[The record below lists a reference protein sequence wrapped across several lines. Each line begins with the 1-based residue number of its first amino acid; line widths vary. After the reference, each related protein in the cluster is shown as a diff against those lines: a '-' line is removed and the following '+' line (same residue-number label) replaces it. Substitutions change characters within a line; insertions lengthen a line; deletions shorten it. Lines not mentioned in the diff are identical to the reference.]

1 MNFYAHAVVAEAR
14 RTDADFVLGSMLP
27 DLAAMA
33 GLRVAGADSTELRQ
47 GIRLHHE
54 SDERFHACAV
64 FGALTRDGARD
75 LQALGLRRGPARGA
89 AHVGIELLLDG
100 WLVGERPP
108 TDAYRSAIDR
118 AAVCSDTVQWRT
130 PPTKEWRR
138 LCARIT
144 TAEATDGYKDPAEVA
159 RRTARALAR
168 RPRLALAEQEFGPL
182 ETWLRTVRARVAHHG
197 PALLEAAERDAPK
210 RSGATG

>member
-14 RTDADFVLGSMLP
+14 RTDAEFVLGSMLP

-33 GLRVAGADSTELRQ
+33 GLRVAGADSNELRQ

-54 SDERFHACAV
+54 SDERFHTCAL

-75 LQALGLRRGPARGA
+75 LQTLGLRRGPARGA

-100 WLVGERPP
+100 WLVDARPP
-108 TDAYRSAIDR
+108 TDAYRSAIDH
-118 AAVCSDTVQWRT
+118 AAACSDTVQWRT
-130 PPTKEWRR
+130 PPTEAWHR
-138 LCARIT
+138 LCARIA
-144 TAEATDGYKDPAEVA
+144 TADATDGYKDPAEVA
-159 RRTARALAR
+159 RRTARTLAR
-168 RPRLALAEQEFGPL
+168 RPRLALAEREFGPL

-197 PALLEAAERDAPK
+197 PALLEAAGRDAAK

>member
-33 GLRVAGADSTELRQ
+33 GLRILGAESTELRQ

-54 SDERFHACAV
+54 SDERFHACPT
-64 FGALTRDGARD
+64 FGALTRDGSRE

-100 WLVGERPP
+100 WLLAERPP
-108 TDAYRSAIDR
+108 TDAYRSALDR
-118 AAVCSDTVQWRT
+118 AAVCADTVQWRT
-130 PPTKEWRR
+130 PPTEAWRR
-138 LCARIT
+138 LCGRIT
-144 TAEATDGYKDPAEVA
+144 TPEATDGYKDPSEVA
-159 RRTARALAR
+159 RRTARTLAR

-182 ETWLRTVRARVAHHG
+182 EAWLRTVRARVAHHG
-197 PALLEAAERDAPK
+197 PALLEAAARDAPK
-210 RSGATG
+210 RSGSAG